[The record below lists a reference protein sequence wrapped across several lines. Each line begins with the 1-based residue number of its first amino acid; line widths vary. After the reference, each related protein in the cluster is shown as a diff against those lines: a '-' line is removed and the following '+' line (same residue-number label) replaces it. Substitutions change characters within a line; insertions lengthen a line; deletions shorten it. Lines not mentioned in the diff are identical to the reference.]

1 MLALANEKGLLDFA
15 MFRGGSEFKDQG
27 LIDKE
32 AEGRGAKGR
41 GTEGSSYQEIKRP
54 RLKYIDHQ
62 RHINVN
68 VKDKKKIV
76 RLQKLSNQVA
86 NKVTLLV

>member
-54 RLKYIDHQ
+54 RLKYM
-62 RHINVN
+62 INDILTSML
-68 VKDKKKIV
+68 KIKKK
-76 RLQKLSNQVA
+76 
-86 NKVTLLV
+86 LLDFKNYRIKWQIRSLY

>member
-15 MFRGGSEFKDQG
+15 MFRGGSESKDQG

-32 AEGRGAKGR
+32 AKGRGAKSL

-54 RLKYIDHQ
+54 RLKYVTNDILTS
-62 RHINVN
+62 RLKI
-68 VKDKKKIV
+68 KKK
-76 RLQKLSNQVA
+76 
-86 NKVTLLV
+86 LLDFKNYRIKYQIRSLY